1 MKILLNLLGLWAKTP
16 AADAAIKKKIYGSG
30 ITALK
35 ISNEEMK
42 GIMKIVKSLEE
53 SGLLAKGIRKC
64 INRKRSN
71 KNRWRSNKSRSK
83 YLISSHPLT
92 YFDIQIYHQNE
103 LELNGVYLRNNL
115 SKIKDRTCII
125 NLDEYKSVETHW
137 IALHVN
143 AENVTYFHSFEVEHI
158 PKEIRKFIGNKN
170 IITNI
175 Q

>member
-1 MKILLNLLGLWAKTP
+1 MKIVLNLLGLSARTP
-16 AADAAIKKKIYGSG
+16 AADATIQKKIYGSG

-42 GIMKIVKSLEE
+42 GIIKIDKSLEE

-64 INRKRSN
+64 INRKMSN
-71 KNRWRSNKSRSK
+71 KNRWRSNKRGSK
-83 YLISSHPLT
+83 CLMSSHPLT
-92 YFDIQIYHQNE
+92 YFEIQKYHQNE
-103 LELNGVYLRNNL
+103 PELNGVYSRNNL

-125 NLDEYKSVETHW
+125 NHYEYKSVETHW
-137 IALHVN
+137 IALYVN
-143 AENVTYFHSFEVEHI
+143 AENVTYFHSFEDEHI
-158 PKEIRKFIGNKN
+158 SKRKFIGNKN